1 MDDATAVAL
10 LRALRRYNDD
20 TTTTRQSFV
29 DWLRVHN
36 PQLAEAYI
44 VNRMTLRLKG
54 LINNQ
59 LYR

>member
-1 MDDATAVAL
+1 MAL